1 MQLKKTE
8 LTRIF
13 NKLDLEVR
21 STTHH
26 YGWFTYQGKKILR
39 VHYSHGKGDIPGK
52 VSDKIRN
59 QLKLSQDDL
68 RELINCPLSVADYIE
83 ILKRKGLI
91 SGIEN
96 T

>member
-13 NKLDLEVR
+13 NKLNLEVR

-52 VSDKIRN
+52 VSDKIRS

-91 SGIEN
+91 NDIEN

>member
-13 NKLDLEVR
+13 NKLNLEVR

>member
-1 MQLKKTE
+1 MQLKKAE
-8 LTRIF
+8 LVKIF
-13 NKLDLEVR
+13 NKLELEVR

-39 VHYSHGKGDIPGK
+39 VHYSHGKGEIPGK
-52 VSDKIRN
+52 VSDKIRS

-68 RELINCPLSVADYIE
+68 RKLVNCPLSVADYIE
-83 ILKRKGLI
+83 ILKRKDLI
-91 SGIEN
+91 DDCED

>member
-13 NKLDLEVR
+13 NKLNLEVR

-26 YGWFTYQGKKILR
+26 YGWFTYQGKKVLR

-91 SGIEN
+91 SDIEN

>member
-13 NKLDLEVR
+13 SKLNLEVR

-52 VSDKIRN
+52 VSDKIRS

-91 SGIEN
+91 CDIEN

>member
-13 NKLDLEVR
+13 NKLNLEVR

-26 YGWFTYQGKKILR
+26 YGWFTYQGKKVLR

-52 VSDKIRN
+52 VSDKIRS

-91 SGIEN
+91 SDIEN

>member
-1 MQLKKTE
+1 MQLKKAE

-13 NKLDLEVR
+13 NKLNLEVR
-21 STTHH
+21 TTTHH

-52 VSDKIRN
+52 VSDKIRS

-91 SGIEN
+91 SDIEN

>member
-1 MQLKKTE
+1 MQLKKAE

-13 NKLDLEVR
+13 NKLNLEVR
-21 STTHH
+21 TTTHH

-52 VSDKIRN
+52 VSDKIRS
-59 QLKLSQDDL
+59 QLELSQDDL

-91 SGIEN
+91 SDIEN

>member
-13 NKLDLEVR
+13 NKLNLEVR

-26 YGWFTYQGKKILR
+26 YGWFTYQGKKVLR

-52 VSDKIRN
+52 VSDKIRS

>member
-13 NKLDLEVR
+13 NKLNLEVR

-52 VSDKIRN
+52 VSDKIRS

-91 SGIEN
+91 SDIEN

>member
-13 NKLDLEVR
+13 NKLNLEVR

-91 SGIEN
+91 SDIEN